1 MKEKHTSASCLG
13 FSYSSLTQGR
23 SQVSR
28 YQAWEEMVLALAVLS
43 TAAGAN
49 SVMGPECPPRGGPG
63 GRTGTSALGYS
74 TSTVLLRSTHSFR
87 W

>member
-1 MKEKHTSASCLG
+1 M
-13 FSYSSLTQGR
+13 
-23 SQVSR
+23 
-28 YQAWEEMVLALAVLS
+28 LALAVLS

-63 GRTGTSALGYS
+63 GRTGTSAPGYS